1 VPPLLPHHLHHTQT
15 VKKEKALIRKNCK
28 NCGEEFETYNDK
40 KETCSDKC
48 RTAFNR
54 RKNEKL

>member
-1 VPPLLPHHLHHTQT
+1 